1 MNLSYYIFNKPF
13 QVLSQF
19 TPIDDKKCLRDFIHI
34 PHIYSCGRLDY
45 DSEGMLLLTNDGSF
59 INRITDPQHK
69 LPKVYLA
76 QVEGEVSPEAL
87 AQLEQ
92 GVMIEDK
99 MTLPAQAC
107 LYQGADQI
115 PKRDPDIRYR
125 KDIPTSWI
133 KLTIYEGRNRQVR
146 KMTAKVGHPT
156 LRLIRYAIGNLNIKN
171 MEPGELRELTK
182 ADLSNLFQK
191 KLSQ

>member
-1 MNLSYYIFNKPF
+1 MNNLYYLFNKPF

-19 TPIDDKKCLRDFIHI
+19 TPIDDKKCLRDFINI

-45 DSEGMLLLTNDGSF
+45 DSEGLLLLSNDGTF
-59 INRITDPQHK
+59 INRITDPHHK

-115 PKRDPDIRYR
+115 AKRDPDIRFR
-125 KDIPTSWI
+125 KEIPTSWI
-133 KLTIYEGRNRQVR
+133 KLTIYEGRNRQLR

-171 MEPGELRELTK
+171 MKPGELRELNK
-182 ADLSNLFQK
+182 ADLSNLFQQ
-191 KLSQ
+191 KLS